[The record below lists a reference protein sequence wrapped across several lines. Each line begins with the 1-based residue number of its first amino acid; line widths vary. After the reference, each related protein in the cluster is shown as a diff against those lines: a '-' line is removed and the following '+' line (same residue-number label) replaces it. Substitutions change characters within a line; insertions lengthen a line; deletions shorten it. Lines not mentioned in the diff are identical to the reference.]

1 MLHVLVELSGEWHLD
16 SGHVIEM
23 KAEDL
28 VARKPNDE
36 TLNFFKTRSF

>member
-1 MLHVLVELSGEWHLD
+1 MFHVLVELSGKWHFD

-23 KAEDL
+23 KTEDL

-36 TLNFFKTRSF
+36 TLNPS